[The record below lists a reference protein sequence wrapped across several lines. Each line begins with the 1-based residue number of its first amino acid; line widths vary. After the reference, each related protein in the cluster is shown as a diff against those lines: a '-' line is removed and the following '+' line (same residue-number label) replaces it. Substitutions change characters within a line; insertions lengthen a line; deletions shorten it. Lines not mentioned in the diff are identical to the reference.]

1 MYSTFYVNGD
11 GCLACNNQVLK
22 KIGNLQGVFGA
33 EIDRYK
39 GEVVVTHTEE
49 VSREMIEKTLN
60 ELGFFEE
67 NNNKN
72 HCETNT

>member
-1 MYSTFYVNGD
+1 MYSTFQVNGEA
-11 GCLACNNQVLK
+11 CLTCNNQVLK

-33 EIDRYK
+33 EIDRIR
-39 GEVVVTHTEE
+39 GEVVVSHPDE

-67 NNNKN
+67 NNNDN
-72 HCETNT
+72 NCEINT

>member
-11 GCLACNNQVLK
+11 GCLTCNNQVLRE
-22 KIGNLQGVFGA
+22 IGNLQGVFGA

-60 ELGFFEE
+60 EIGFFEE

>member
-1 MYSTFYVNGD
+1 MYSTFHVNGD
-11 GCLACNNQVLK
+11 GCLTCNNQVLK

-67 NNNKN
+67 NNNEN
-72 HCETNT
+72 NCEINA